1 MRRTCK
7 IAGWILGGLT
17 LLMLALGGIVVMVG
31 NTGAGRAAME
41 KLTYRL
47 TRGQVKISGLAGS
60 FPQHLVIERLQLSD
74 SQGPWLTAEHIA
86 LDWSPFAY
94 LRGRLQVDS
103 VQIARVDVQR
113 LPHGSSAANR
123 RELSIRQIDVG
134 RGTIGLL
141 QLDAQLAGA
150 PASLVA
156 RGSAHL
162 RSLRDMLIEASA
174 HRVDGDGDYELHLRF
189 DPKRMD
195 AVLKAHEPASG
206 PLENVLSLPGLGELS
221 ATVNLSGPRTKEQLE
236 LSLKAGGLT
245 GNAQGSLNLN
255 DLSADIQFAFQS
267 TAMNPRPDWAWD
279 RAALHGRW
287 RGSVKSP
294 TATSH
299 VEVIGLRMPG
309 AAQLATLN
317 ADIDADLGKAGL
329 HALLGGLR
337 IPGPQPQLLQ
347 DSPVTIDA
355 SMHLDDPLRRVDILV
370 SHKLFSVRA
379 EALTAGLQSAS
390 AQLRLP
396 SLRPFAALAGL
407 ELRGSAL
414 VNAQLDGYPAAPH
427 LKADATAALDPGAQV
442 WSAALGDSAR
452 LQLSATLKNELLT
465 VDSLKFS
472 GHAVS
477 ASANGT
483 AGRGN
488 IKGRWDLE
496 LPDLKV
502 LSPIL
507 AGALTG
513 SGSIDGPTTALSAD
527 ALLNSTVS
535 VRGSPSAKFSAVA
548 HLNGW
553 PADPSGLL
561 TAQGSL
567 DGAPLL
573 VEVALHGGPG
583 ASLRAQI
590 HRASWKSAQLDG
602 DVTMAASGGPA
613 HGRLGVAV
621 ANLVDL
627 QNLLGLGLAGSLQGN
642 IELQPDQQRTRAAL
656 QLDAKDVAWANL
668 VGDVHVSGEG
678 FNDSF
683 GFNANLRVPDLRG
696 AAATLAAKGIL
707 NLAAGE
713 VSASS
718 ALLNYRGQDVRLLS
732 PLRIDFASGV
742 SIDSLKLGIEKAEL
756 VVQGR
761 IAPVLALRASLHGV
775 AAPLVNEFVPN
786 LLAAGSIEAHADLHG
801 SVSSPTGEIEVNAT
815 GMRRP
820 DDAALGIPLA
830 DLHLTA
836 ALRGHTADI
845 DARLDAGSASR
856 LHAVGAVPIAF
867 DGAVDMKVGGTFDIS
882 MINPFLEARGLHA
895 TGQLDIDATVAGSVA
910 APQIAGTVN
919 LTRGS
924 LRDYGRGLSFTDIAA
939 QLTGSEGMLQIKSFT
954 AAAAPGEL
962 SMTGTIGVLQSAIPV
977 DLRITARKAQPIASN
992 LVTSNLDADLHVSG
1006 TARQR
1011 LDISGTV
1018 HLNRTLIGIP
1028 NGLPPNVAVLDVRR
1042 RGHTAAPVADKPLI
1056 IGMDVTIKA
1065 PQEIL
1070 VEGRGLDAEM
1080 GGELHFGGTT
1090 AAPLVSGGFD
1100 LQRGSFSLASS
1111 RLNFTA
1117 GRVSF
1122 NGLGLKNKI
1131 DPTLDFTA
1139 QATVALATTVTM
1151 HITGLA
1157 DAPVFEF
1164 TSTPAM
1170 PQDEI
1175 MGYLMFGESVA
1186 QLTPIQMAQI
1196 GLTLAS
1202 LSGVGG
1208 DGGLNPLVM
1217 LQRSLGLDR
1226 LTMGAATTTNTATGT
1241 ESSGAS
1247 IAAGR
1252 YIAKHVYIEAKQTT
1266 AGTSQLG
1273 AVVDLTKHLKLQTR
1287 LGNGTASIQGTTP
1300 ESDPGS
1306 SIGLLYQFEY

>member
-1 MRRTCK
+1 MRRTRN

-17 LLMLALGGIVVMVG
+17 LLMLALGGIVMMVG

-47 TRGQVKISGLAGS
+47 TRGHVKISGLAGS
-60 FPQHLVIERLQLSD
+60 FPHHLVIERLQLSD
-74 SQGPWLTAEHIA
+74 ALGPWLTAEHIA

-113 LPHGSSAANR
+113 LPTGSSTVNGS
-123 RELSIRQIDVG
+123 ELSIPQIDVG
-134 RGTIGLL
+134 RGSIELL

-162 RSLRDMLIEASA
+162 RSLRDMALEATA

-195 AVLKAHEPASG
+195 TVLKVHEPAGG

-221 ATVNLSGPRTKEQLE
+221 ATINLSGPRTREQLE
-236 LSLKAGGLT
+236 LSLKAGGLS
-245 GNAQGSLNLN
+245 GNAEGSLNLN

-279 RAALHGRW
+279 RAALRGRW
-287 RGSVKSP
+287 QGSVKSP
-294 TATSH
+294 TVTSH
-299 VEVIGLRMPG
+299 VEVVGLRMPD
-309 AAQLATLN
+309 AQLATLN
-317 ADIDADLGKAGL
+317 ADIDAELGKAGL
-329 HALLGGLR
+329 HASLGGLR
-337 IPGPQPQLLQ
+337 IPGPQPQLLE
-347 DSPVTIDA
+347 DGPVTIDA
-355 SMHLDDPLRRVDILV
+355 SMHLDDPLRRVDMLV
-370 SHKLFSVRA
+370 SHKLISVRA
-379 EALTAGLQSAS
+379 EAQTAGVQSAS

-427 LKADATAALDPGAQV
+427 LKADAAAALDPGTEA
-442 WSAALGDSAR
+442 WAAALGDRAR

-483 AGRGN
+483 ASRGN
-488 IKGRWDLE
+488 IKGRWDFE

-507 AGALTG
+507 AGALTA

-535 VRGSPSAKFSAVA
+535 VRGSPSANFSAVA

-553 PADPSGLL
+553 PADPTGLL
-561 TAQGSL
+561 TVQGSL

-573 VEVALHGGPG
+573 AEVALQGGPG

-602 DVTMAASGGPA
+602 EVTMAASGGPA
-613 HGRLGVAV
+613 HGRLGVVV
-621 ANLVDL
+621 ANLEDL
-627 QNLLGLGLAGSLQGN
+627 QNLLGLGLAGSLQAN
-642 IELQPDQQRTRAAL
+642 IGLQPDRQRNRVAL

-668 VGDVHVSGEG
+668 VGNVHVSGEG

-713 VSASS
+713 ISVSS
-718 ALLNYRGQDVRLLS
+718 ALLNYRGQDARLLS
-732 PLRIDFASGV
+732 PSRIDFASGV
-742 SIDSLKLGIEKAEL
+742 SIDSLKLGIEGAEL
-756 VVQGR
+756 VVQGK

-786 LLAAGSIEAHADLHG
+786 LLATGSIEAHADLHG
-801 SVSSPTGEIEVNAT
+801 SVTSPTGEIEVNAT

-820 DDAALGIPLA
+820 DDAALGLPLA

-856 LHAVGAVPIAF
+856 LRAVGAVPIAF
-867 DGAVDMKVGGTFDIS
+867 DGAVDVKVGGKFDIG

-895 TGQLDIDATVAGSVA
+895 SGQLDIDATVAGSVT
-910 APQIAGTVN
+910 APQIGGTVN

-924 LRDYGRGLSFTDIAA
+924 LRDYARGLSFTDIAA
-939 QLTGSEGMLQIKSFT
+939 QLTGSEGTLQIKSFT
-954 AAAAPGEL
+954 ASAAPGEL

-1006 TARQR
+1006 TARKR
-1011 LDISGTV
+1011 LDIAGTV

-1056 IGMDVTIKA
+1056 IGMDVTVKA

-1070 VEGRGLDAEM
+1070 VQGRGLDAEM

-1090 AAPLVSGGFD
+1090 AAPVVSGGFD

-1157 DAPVFEF
+1157 DSPVFEF
-1164 TSTPAM
+1164 TSTPMM

-1287 LGNGTASIQGTTP
+1287 LGNGAASIQGTTP
-1300 ESDPGS
+1300 ENDPGS